1 MQCIQWTNFGSSME
15 LNPNAPAWTPGLC
28 SSGERSGDSP
38 DRNGR
43 AAHCVGMHHKREE
56 GVESDGG
63 GWLNLP
69 VNQDKHRADKFSQGV
84 RTRRDHYRLLRRTH
98 HRLLLRVIGY
108 RRERGT
114 YRQLS
119 YAKA

>member
-1 MQCIQWTNFGSSME
+1 MG

-56 GVESDGG
+56 GEGSDGV
-63 GWLNLP
+63 GWLNLL
-69 VNQDKHRADKFSQGV
+69 VNQDKHRADKFSQRVGTAMAGRRGGGAGLSVGV
-84 RTRRDHYRLLRRTH
+84 LEKQHMWPGRGRRVDLL
-98 HRLLLRVIGY
+98 G
-108 RRERGT
+108 
-114 YRQLS
+114 
-119 YAKA
+119 

>member
-1 MQCIQWTNFGSSME
+1 MLG

-43 AAHCVGMHHKREE
+43 AAYCVGMHHKREE
-56 GVESDGG
+56 GVESNGV

-69 VNQDKHRADKFSQGV
+69 VNQDNKHRTDKFSQRV
-84 RTRRDHYRLLRRTH
+84 RTA
-98 HRLLLRVIGY
+98 IKKKKKNEAG
-108 RRERGT
+108 EEGEGPG
-114 YRQLS
+114 
-119 YAKA
+119 

>member
-1 MQCIQWTNFGSSME
+1 MG
-15 LNPNAPAWTPGLC
+15 LNPNAPAWTPRLC

-56 GVESDGG
+56 GVESDGA

-69 VNQDKHRADKFSQGV
+69 VNQDKHRADKFSQRV
-84 RTRRDHYRLLRRTH
+84 RTAIKKKT
-98 HRLLLRVIGY
+98 
-108 RRERGT
+108 
-114 YRQLS
+114 
-119 YAKA
+119 

>member
-1 MQCIQWTNFGSSME
+1 MG

-56 GVESDGG
+56 GVESDGV

-69 VNQDKHRADKFSQGV
+69 VNQDKHRADKFSQRV
-84 RTRRDHYRLLRRTH
+84 RTFWGLFFYFPIIACVLTFLGPF
-98 HRLLLRVIGY
+98 I
-108 RRERGT
+108 
-114 YRQLS
+114 S
-119 YAKA
+119 F